1 MVPNF
6 LTLSYFTRVR
16 VPDGSSTDGFL
27 LVPRARS
34 VHGPGTPR
42 SALSCPGPWANWC
55 RLRTSLSF
63 SLSARLEPDDSSAS
77 VLRGSEV
84 HVQERGDGLCSFVRA
99 AEDANGWDAADS
111 APGRKGTV
119 VGGAVRGSGSG
130 PGALGCPR
138 HAHTFARCP
147 FPDPPRSWD
156 SSSSGFWALRP
167 YQGSSTRVP

>member
-1 MVPNF
+1 MIPQLLSFVGPKF
-6 LTLSYFTRVR
+6 TCRRGETGSAPSSELQRMRTAGTLLTL
-16 VPDGSSTDGFL
+16 
-27 LVPRARS
+27 
-34 VHGPGTPR
+34 
-42 SALSCPGPWANWC
+42 
-55 RLRTSLSF
+55 
-63 SLSARLEPDDSSAS
+63 
-77 VLRGSEV
+77 
-84 HVQERGDGLCSFVRA
+84 
-99 AEDANGWDAADS
+99 

-156 SSSSGFWALRP
+156 SLSSGFWALRP